1 MRIYTQYRPENRCQ
15 FSRNR
20 RRNGFFRVS
29 MSVAVVMAATES
41 PSTVSSLR
49 LWAFSAAATPVA
61 LGAVLSYKNEGLFSV
76 LLLVTTAVVLAV
88 NGAGMVNT
96 YYTSRSRAR
105 RPVVVPGPSRI
116 TPSADGT
123 TIPRIRKSTR
133 RGSSTARPTLR
144 IRDGLSVDQ

>member
-29 MSVAVVMAATES
+29 VSVAVVMAATES

-61 LGAVLSYKNEGLFSV
+61 LEAVLSYKNEGLFSV

-96 YYTSRSRAR
+96 YILRDHARGVPSSSRAPAESLHSQMG
-105 RPVVVPGPSRI
+105 RPFRGFAKARGAGHQQRGPLYGFGM
-116 TPSADGT
+116 AC
-123 TIPRIRKSTR
+123 
-133 RGSSTARPTLR
+133 L
-144 IRDGLSVDQ
+144 